1 MAITTAERSDILELI
16 VLMFDAAP
24 GATYLSAAVSAYE
37 GAGRNMSNFV
47 EILAGTSIYTSLHP
61 NFQTAEEFAADL
73 LETVGLTGDAFAT
86 SWVVTKFNAG
96 VSKAQITLQAWE
108 ALSNLPAGTA
118 QVYVDAADTL
128 FNKTEVSLYYS
139 VTVQASS
146 TDVAVLQEVVDDVTE
161 VDATVTTAKAEIDAQ
176 TAPPDVGK
184 SFSLTT
190 SVDTFTGT
198 SLNDTFVANP
208 GTGNANTFTSLDN
221 LDGGGGIDVLNVT
234 EVGTAGADA
243 YALNTSATVKAIE
256 YATYTVATDAADTV
270 AADVSTWSGL
280 SNLTVVVAGVNVAT
294 TVTTKANVNNVTV
307 NGSGGASTITD
318 SNATAGADVLASVTL
333 VDTTG
338 TVGVASDALTSLSL
352 SGTAS
357 DVTVTAAAG
366 TRALGLTLNNVDA
379 GAIKDDEATSLTITT
394 TGSASS
400 SAASVE
406 ASKATTVSIVADE
419 TLTLAALTAEAATK
433 ITVTG
438 DSKVTLTAATLTALT
453 SIDSTGQTAGGMDVD
468 AFTLGTGVAFA
479 GGAGADAVGLGATT
493 KAITTGAG
501 NDRVLLAAG
510 TTALGTG
517 GSVDAGDG
525 TADTLAFADADDAGT
540 VSATATFEAAVSG
553 FEMVELAGAAGAAV
567 TVNLANLDD
576 ATMVKLSIDIGV
588 FGVTISNMASGGT
601 LSVTASQSLGATTT
615 VGITSAATGTADV
628 LNVSLASAGAGVV
641 AGFVSAA
648 DVETVNIATDD
659 TATTPT
665 GIAHGISLTAS
676 AVKTITVAGDAGL
689 AISNTATTLTT
700 FDASGVTKGSVSW
713 SAGALAA
720 AATISG
726 GAGADTISASAA
738 TKAVTL
744 NGNAGNDSLTGS
756 STAANTIDGGA
767 GNDTLTGGS
776 AADTLTG
783 GAGDDMLMG
792 AAGQDMLTG
801 GDGTDTFDFTVKATS
816 GNAYGTV
823 VDYNTGD
830 IVMSTTS
837 NVAVVSETFTTT
849 KLSLADTAVFQD
861 YLDAAAAGAVTT
873 ESAIK
878 WFQFS
883 GNTYLVEDNSAATT
897 FQNGSDTVIKLTGV
911 IDLSNDTFVGGIGAG
926 WSLTAVA

>member
-24 GATYLSAAVSAYE
+24 GANYLSAAVSAYE
-37 GAGRNMSNFV
+37 GAGRNMSTFV

-128 FNKTEVSLYYS
+128 ANKTEVSLYYS

-161 VDATVTTAKAEIDAQ
+161 VDATVTTAKSEIDAQ

-221 LDGGGGIDVLNVT
+221 LDGGGGIDVANIT
-234 EVGTAGADA
+234 EVGTTGADA

-307 NGSGGASTITD
+307 NGSGGASTVTD

-333 VDTTG
+333 VDSTG
-338 TVGVASDALTSLSL
+338 TVGVLSDALTSLSL

-379 GAIKDDEATSLTITT
+379 GAIKDDEATTLSITT

-406 ASKATTVSIVADE
+406 ATKATTLSIVADE

-438 DSKVTLTAATLTALT
+438 DSKVTLSAATFTVALT

-576 ATMVKLSIDIGV
+576 ATMVKLSTDIGA
-588 FGVTISNMASGGT
+588 FGLTISSMASGGT
-601 LSVTASQSLGATTT
+601 LSVTASQSGTTT

-628 LNVSLASAGAGVV
+628 LNVSIAGTATVAAGTVV
-641 AGFVSAA
+641 AA
-648 DVETVNIATDD
+648 DVETVNFATDD
-659 TATTPT
+659 TATTAT
-665 GIAHGISLTAS
+665 GIAHSATLTAA

-689 AISNTATTLTT
+689 TLTNTATTVTS
-700 FDASGVTKGSVSW
+700 FDASGVTKGAVSW
-713 SAGALAA
+713 STGVLAA

-756 STAANTIDGGA
+756 ATAANTIDGGA

-801 GDGTDTFDFTVKATS
+801 GDGNDMFDFTVKATS

-823 VDYNTGD
+823 VDYNTSD
-830 IVMSTTS
+830 MVMSTTS
-837 NVAVVSETFTTT
+837 VAATSETFTTT

-861 YLDAAAAGAVTT
+861 YLDAATSGAVTT
-873 ESAIK
+873 DSAVK
-878 WFQFS
+878 WFQFG
-883 GNTYLVEDNSAATT
+883 GNTYVVEDNSVATT
-897 FQNGSDTVIKLTGV
+897 FQNGGDTVVKLTGV
-911 IDLSNDTFVGGIGAG
+911 IDLSNDTFVGGAGAG